1 MQLFSSDESKLD
13 PLAGETTLAAAPLD
27 VHGHVRRVL
36 MTIDYPVYRRHRL
49 PAVISATPLLYP
61 AFLLLRSSLFVC
73 IICTAIARTYLL
85 RTPIR
90 SPIKG
95 SHISVDLI

>member
-1 MQLFSSDESKLD
+1 MQFFSSDESKLD

-27 VHGHVRRVL
+27 VYGHVRRVL

-61 AFLLLRSSLFVC
+61 AFFFDRRFLFV
-73 IICTAIARTYLL
+73 
-85 RTPIR
+85 
-90 SPIKG
+90 
-95 SHISVDLI
+95 